1 MTLPIIDDLERVT
14 SVELLGVVF
23 QDNFEMDMHATFILS
38 QCNQKLY
45 LLKLLRS
52 QGLYSFQLD
61 QVSHAIIISRLRYAQ
76 TCLVWFSL
84 H

>member
-1 MTLPIIDDLERVT
+1 MTLLIIDDPERAA
-14 SVELLGVVF
+14 SVKLLGVVF
-23 QDNFEMDMHATFILS
+23 QDNFKMDMHVNFILS
-38 QCNQKLY
+38 QCNQRLY